1 MLITRTFMKSFTIT
15 VSTILLLFLG
25 GLTTTEA
32 QSTIENWTPEAMV
45 NLPVVGSPEIS
56 PDGST
61 VAYTVRETLMEDEES
76 SFLTHIWVATTDGS
90 MNRQFTRG
98 DDSASNPQFSP
109 DGKYLAFTSN
119 RDGDNQVYKMY
130 LSGGEAQKV
139 TTAENGV
146 SSFQWSPDGERI
158 AYTMTD
164 PQTEEEKTRERER
177 RDVQIVDRDF
187 KFSRIYVQ
195 PVDGDE
201 AKAIYGDDL
210 HTTSFDWSPD
220 GSTIVFSHQPTPRI
234 NDRYEMNIST
244 VPADSGAVE
253 SLVDRE
259 GTDSSPLF
267 SPGGD
272 EVVFSS
278 HGGEVEAIGLGDLY
292 VIDVESGAIRELAH
306 TYDRNASLVGFTSAG
321 DLLIR
326 EWKNTVSAIYTISLD
341 GSAPVQITPDDGVY
355 NSVSISKSGDHISF
369 TYENS
374 TDPRE
379 AYYSDLHDFSK
390 QKVSAVFDEA
400 QFPEFGE
407 TELLTWNSPDGKEI
421 EGLLTYPVGYEAGDE
436 VPLILMVHGGP
447 SGIYAQSWTGSGGI
461 YALQFFAEQGY
472 ALLRPNPRGSTGY
485 GKEFRYANFQDWGYG
500 DYEDLMSG
508 VDHVIDM
515 GVADPDSLVEMGWS
529 YGGYMTSWIVTQTD
543 RFKAVSM
550 GAGLSN
556 LVSMVG
562 TTDIP
567 DYLLGHMGG
576 PYWDG
581 NMETY
586 ERHSAVYHMDDVVTP
601 TQIIHGAND
610 LRVPLGQGQE
620 FYWALQELGVD
631 TEMIIYPRTP
641 HGPRE
646 PKFIAD
652 VSNQIIRWFDKHLG
666 R

>member
-1 MLITRTFMKSFTIT
+1 MKSFTIT

-195 PVDGDE
+195 SVNGDE

-244 VPADSGAVE
+244 VSADSGAVE

-379 AYYSDLHDFSK
+379 AYYSDLNGFSK

-581 NMETY
+581 NMEAY